1 MDIVDALFNRVPNVF
16 WINMAKTLMQEIC
29 DSIINDTTDP
39 TKQRHTKAVILSV
52 FENFLKNNLSAD
64 RTSDLAK
71 KFESEFLI
79 FIIKNAKHPMENF
92 FENDYMSLLVF
103 KKLLDTDSS
112 LFLDVLKTAI
122 AKTKLNGDD
131 NSKNKAKKIIQF
143 IKDQLNPID
152 LANDLANDSVPLEK
166 SGGTSSMIQDINDA
180 IQLLAEI
187 RPTIEKVQFD
197 TLNKK
202 LGDIRNYAVVSGGG
216 TYVKD
221 LQKVDSYDHTTGMPN
236 IFPIPSP
243 TVALNNSI
251 NVPKSSDIIN
261 TIQNKLNDNILSK
274 TSINKI
280 SDQIP
285 NIQTPNI
292 LDSAEILKKVPVLQ
306 ELQALGDI
314 NLPNP
319 GDISTKI
326 VGEIFNN
333 FSPTKGK
340 EYKEIREDIYK
351 RFMDALN
358 DHLRGP
364 EGRQMYLRVL
374 DPFLT
379 KCIGEVINN
388 GSVAMFTIIYLIS
401 KISTVSKMVESVLA
415 TKFDKPT
422 NPIEQTAENVH
433 TELKRRLSKLLED
446 QNPLNELYNN
456 MKTMGYDIDTIKQK
470 QYKDYGKTLCSPYTS
485 IIDTPIPIAPIT
497 PNVLP
502 NENAGKQIEKA
513 KVEDEQ
519 EAKVEDE
526 QEAKV
531 EDEDKKKVENENAEI
546 NNNIPISPGAS
557 VLDNKET
564 PKIGGAINKTLK
576 KHHNERLKNKKTRH
590 YR

>member
-122 AKTKLNGDD
+122 AKTKLNGNDS
-131 NSKNKAKKIIQF
+131 SKNKAKKIIQF

-152 LANDLANDSVPLEK
+152 LANDSAPLEK
-166 SGGTSSMIQDINDA
+166 SGSTSSMIQDINDA

-197 TLNKK
+197 MLNKK

-243 TVALNNSI
+243 TVALNTPI
-251 NVPKSSDIIN
+251 NLPKSSDIIN
-261 TIQNKLNDNILSK
+261 TIQNKLPDNILSK
-274 TSINKI
+274 TSI

-292 LDSAEILKKVPVLQ
+292 LDSAEILKKVPVFQ

-333 FSPTKGK
+333 FSPTKEK

-358 DHLRGP
+358 DHLQGP
-364 EGRQMYLRVL
+364 EGRQMYLRVI

-379 KCIGEVINN
+379 KCIGEVINS

-415 TKFDKPT
+415 TEFDETT
-422 NPIEQTAENVH
+422 NPTEQTAENVH
-433 TELKRRLSKLLED
+433 TQLERRLPKLLED

-456 MKTMGYDIDTIKQK
+456 MKTMGYDIDTIKHK

-485 IIDTPIPIAPIT
+485 IVDTPIPIAPIT
-497 PNVLP
+497 PNILP
-502 NENAGKQIEKA
+502 NENAGKQIEKVENEENV
-513 KVEDEQ
+513 KVEDENED
-519 EAKVEDE
+519 EATVED
-526 QEAKV
+526 QEN
-531 EDEDKKKVENENAEI
+531 VENENEKVEI
-546 NNNIPISPGAS
+546 NNNIAISPGAS

>member
-79 FIIKNAKHPMENF
+79 FVIKNAKHPMENF

-103 KKLLDTDSS
+103 KKLLNTDSS
-112 LFLDVLKTAI
+112 LFLNVLKTAI
-122 AKTKLNGDD
+122 AKTKLNGNDS
-131 NSKNKAKKIIQF
+131 SKNKAKKVIQF

-152 LANDLANDSVPLEK
+152 LANDSAPLEK
-166 SGGTSSMIQDINDA
+166 SGSTSSMIQDINDA
-180 IQLLAEI
+180 IQLLAEM
-187 RPTIEKVQFD
+187 RPTIEKAQFD

-202 LGDIRNYAVVSGGG
+202 LGDIRNYAVVSKGG
-216 TYVKD
+216 TGVGD
-221 LQKVDSYDHTTGMPN
+221 LQKLN
-236 IFPIPSP
+236 ISAPTASISSIFPSP
-243 TVALNNSI
+243 TVALNNPI
-251 NVPKSSDIIN
+251 NVPKSSDILN
-261 TIQNKLNDNILSK
+261 TIPNILSK
-274 TSINKI
+274 TPINKI

-285 NIQTPNI
+285 NIQSPNI

-326 VGEIFNN
+326 VGEIFKN

-364 EGRQMYLRVL
+364 EGRQMYLRVI

-415 TKFDKPT
+415 TEFDKTT
-422 NPIEQTAENVH
+422 NPTEQTAENVH
-433 TELKRRLSKLLED
+433 TQLELRLSKLLED

-485 IIDTPIPIAPIT
+485 IVDTTIPIAPIT

-502 NENAGKQIEKA
+502 NENAGKQIEKMEDEENV
-513 KVEDEQ
+513 KVEDQ
-519 EAKVEDE
+519 ENVKMEDQENVEDE
-526 QEAKV
+526 K
-531 EDEDKKKVENENAEI
+531 AEI
-546 NNNIPISPGAS
+546 NNNIAISPVAG

-564 PKIGGAINKTLK
+564 PKIGGARNKTLK
-576 KHHNERLKNKKTRH
+576 KQHNEQLKNKKTRH
-590 YR
+590 HR

>member
-1 MDIVDALFNRVPNVF
+1 
-16 WINMAKTLMQEIC
+16 
-29 DSIINDTTDP
+29 
-39 TKQRHTKAVILSV
+39 V

-79 FIIKNAKHPMENF
+79 FVIKNAKHPMENF

-131 NSKNKAKKIIQF
+131 SSKNKAKKVIQF

-152 LANDLANDSVPLEK
+152 LANDSAPLEK

-180 IQLLAEI
+180 IQLLAEM
-187 RPTIEKVQFD
+187 RPTIEKAQFD

-202 LGDIRNYAVVSGGG
+202 LSDIRNYAVVSKGG
-216 TYVKD
+216 TGVGD
-221 LQKVDSYDHTTGMPN
+221 LQKLN
-236 IFPIPSP
+236 ISAPTASISSIFPSP
-243 TVALNNSI
+243 TVALNNPI
-251 NVPKSSDIIN
+251 NVPKSSDILN
-261 TIQNKLNDNILSK
+261 TIPNKTDNILSK
-274 TSINKI
+274 SPINKI

-285 NIQTPNI
+285 NIQSPNI
-292 LDSAEILKKVPVLQ
+292 LDSAEILKKVPVFQ

-358 DHLRGP
+358 DHLQGP
-364 EGRQMYLRVL
+364 EGRQMYLRVI

-415 TKFDKPT
+415 TEFDKTT
-422 NPIEQTAENVH
+422 NPTKQTAENVH
-433 TELKRRLSKLLED
+433 TQLELRLSKLLED

-485 IIDTPIPIAPIT
+485 IIDTQNPIAPIT
-497 PNVLP
+497 PNILP
-502 NENAGKQIEKA
+502 NENAGRQIEKVENEE
-513 KVEDEQ
+513 KVEDEN
-519 EAKVEDE
+519 EENVKVEDE
-526 QEAKV
+526 K
-531 EDEDKKKVENENAEI
+531 AEI
-546 NNNIPISPGAS
+546 NNNIAISPGAG

-564 PKIGGAINKTLK
+564 HKIGGAINKTLK
-576 KHHNERLKNKKTRH
+576 KQHNERVKNKKTRH
-590 YR
+590 HR

>member
-1 MDIVDALFNRVPNVF
+1 MHKNIGRQMDIVDALFNRVPNVF

-39 TKQRHTKAVILSV
+39 NKQRHTKAVILSV

-79 FIIKNAKHPMENF
+79 FVIKNAKHPMENF

-131 NSKNKAKKIIQF
+131 SSKNKAKKIIQF

-152 LANDLANDSVPLEK
+152 LANDSAPLDK

-187 RPTIEKVQFD
+187 RPTIEKAQFD

-202 LGDIRNYAVVSGGG
+202 LGDIRNCAVVSKGG
-216 TYVKD
+216 TIVQNA
-221 LQKVDSYDHTTGMPN
+221 QKVDSYDHTTGMPN

-243 TVALNNSI
+243 TVALNNPI

-261 TIQNKLNDNILSK
+261 TIQNKLPDNILSK

-364 EGRQMYLRVL
+364 EGRQMYLRVI

-388 GSVAMFTIIYLIS
+388 GSVAMFTIVYLIS

-415 TKFDKPT
+415 TEFDKTT
-422 NPIEQTAENVH
+422 NPTEQTAKNVH
-433 TELKRRLSKLLED
+433 TQLELRLSKLLED

-485 IIDTPIPIAPIT
+485 ILDTPIPIAPIT

-502 NENAGKQIEKA
+502 NENAGKQIEKMEDQENVKMEDEK
-513 KVEDEQ
+513 KVEDE
-519 EAKVEDE
+519 
-526 QEAKV
+526 
-531 EDEDKKKVENENAEI
+531 NEKAAI
-546 NNNIPISPGAS
+546 NNNIAISPVAG

-564 PKIGGAINKTLK
+564 PKIGGARNKTLK
-576 KHHNERLKNKKTRH
+576 KQHNEQLKNKKTRH